1 MAIRDHKPTNLKD
14 YRIGRI
20 AEWSLPRYYLDKRF
34 VNLTLILDKGETE
47 QQRWQRTE
55 EFRFD
60 DLREV
65 LSKAEDSP
73 ALVLL
78 GAPGSGKSTLLRR
91 LQLDH
96 SIDRLRDNVEEV
108 SFFVQ
113 LNGYRAHGN
122 GDLPEPLEWLS
133 ARWSERY
140 PTLPKLENYLKA
152 GRVLLLLDALN
163 EMPHKSPADYHR
175 LVGLWKEFAQSACSQ
190 GNRIIF
196 SCRSL
201 DYSASLSSPEL
212 RVPQIEVQPMNADQ
226 MQTFLRAYIPAKAE
240 HVWSE
245 LDGSPQYSLFQT
257 PYFLKLLCDQVEGTG
272 EVPKGRA
279 GLFTGFV
286 RQVLTRECEKNE
298 LFRPDTLL
306 DERDHRKLTNQSWA
320 GSV

>member
-1 MAIRDHKPTNLKD
+1 MAEI
-14 YRIGRI
+14 
-20 AEWSLPRYYLDKRF
+20 
-34 VNLTLILDKGETE
+34 
-47 QQRWQRTE
+47 E

-122 GDLPEPLEWLS
+122 GDLPEPLEWLT

-140 PTLPKLENYLKA
+140 PTLPELENYLKA

-175 LVGLWKEFAQSACSQ
+175 LVGLWKEYTQSACSQ
-190 GNRIIF
+190 G
-196 SCRSL
+196 
-201 DYSASLSSPEL
+201 
-212 RVPQIEVQPMNADQ
+212 
-226 MQTFLRAYIPAKAE
+226 
-240 HVWSE
+240 
-245 LDGSPQYSLFQT
+245 
-257 PYFLKLLCDQVEGTG
+257 TG
-272 EVPKGRA
+272 
-279 GLFTGFV
+279 
-286 RQVLTRECEKNE
+286 
-298 LFRPDTLL
+298 
-306 DERDHRKLTNQSWA
+306 
-320 GSV
+320 